1 MTGSF
6 FIFRDEIQCVL
17 KKGLFLSRLEKL
29 LIRAVRAVC
38 QDPGYRLLINAH
50 RSLSPCLFLFR
61 QRLWLTFD
69 EIHYLLIRQP
79 PDQLRN
85 TLFPRLICYLPYILL
100 A

>member
-38 QDPGYRLLINAH
+38 QDPDYRQLINTH
-50 RSLSPCLFLFR
+50 RSLSPL
-61 QRLWLTFD
+61 
-69 EIHYLLIRQP
+69 P
-79 PDQLRN
+79 
-85 TLFPRLICYLPYILL
+85 FPVSSKVM
-100 A
+100 ANV